1 MIKMNDCLI
10 LIDKPLN
17 FTSNHV
23 LQSIK
28 KRLRLKK
35 AGLVGVLD
43 PLATGMLL
51 IVTGEATKFS
61 QYIEN
66 MTKEYIVTIRLGYK
80 SSTGD
85 GEGIIIKD
93 NTDVSNIT
101 RDNIIKTLS
110 SFLGQSYQLPP
121 MHSSVKYNGKK
132 LYQYARE
139 GIKVERKKRKIEISD
154 ITLLKNHTEDIDI
167 RVRCSKGTYIRTLV
181 EDIGTRLGVNTY
193 TRSIRRIGVGT
204 YTEDRMIS
212 CNQILNGEI
221 SSDKHIVDISE
232 MLSHIKPITLGPEHE
247 KLIKNGTV
255 IDIDFPNTKGDV
267 VMRNIDHKIIGIG
280 SVVNNR
286 IKPKRL
292 INFQ

>member
-1 MIKMNDCLI
+1 MNDCLI

-28 KRLRLKK
+28 KRLKLKK

-101 RDNIIKTLS
+101 EIYYQNFIIFSSILS
-110 SFLGQSYQLPP
+110 TTP

-132 LYQYARE
+132 LCQYARD
-139 GIKVERKKRKIEISD
+139 GIEVAKKRKIIMRH
-154 ITLLKNHTEDIDI
+154 TLLEKI
-167 RVRCSKGTYIRTLV
+167 SK
-181 EDIGTRLGVNTY
+181 
-193 TRSIRRIGVGT
+193 
-204 YTEDRMIS
+204 
-212 CNQILNGEI
+212 
-221 SSDKHIVDISE
+221 
-232 MLSHIKPITLGPEHE
+232 
-247 KLIKNGTV
+247 KLISK
-255 IDIDFPNTKGDV
+255 
-267 VMRNIDHKIIGIG
+267 
-280 SVVNNR
+280 
-286 IKPKRL
+286 
-292 INFQ
+292 